1 MADKSLN
8 RDTSALDPTTW
19 DHRWGFHDTKLVV
32 FGDNSVEMTGSRY
45 NLCGYRMPYLIPFIN
60 NELDVTID
68 FSSPRPLTTDHKVT
82 AAARNEGFLTA
93 LAGALRPD
101 QRSDDDRERLL
112 HSHGQTTTEEVS
124 RVLYDN
130 LDRCVD
136 LVVWPESDEDCQA
149 LVTLAVEHDVVLIPF
164 GGGTNVSSALLVP
177 DAERRMVVS
186 VDTRRMNR
194 ILSIDRA
201 NLTATVQ
208 AGVTGSRLEEL
219 LAKEGLTCGHEPDS
233 SELSTLGGWIATNAS
248 GMKKN
253 RYGNIEDLVEN
264 FTLIT
269 PAGTIEQEYAT
280 PRQSPGIQLQKALFG
295 SEGNL
300 GLITRAVIHV
310 HALPA
315 AKKYGSVIFAD
326 WATGVSFMEA
336 LNRTGVKPA
345 SIRLVDNL
353 QFRLGQS
360 LKAAPSGSKVVMSKV
375 EQVFVTRIKG
385 FDHHTMVAA
394 TIVYEGSDAEVAVQ
408 EKVVAQTARQFGGI
422 QGGSGNGER
431 GYMLTYAIAYL
442 RDFLADYYIIG
453 ETYET
458 TVPWNRIHD
467 VCEAVDRVANS
478 EHRRLGFPGRPFTSP
493 RLTQMYHSGVCL
505 YFTHGLYHRGI
516 EGGDE
521 KFAEM
526 ERNIRA
532 AIMDAGGSISHH
544 HGVGKLRRWVV
555 DRVASPENVAAVK
568 ALKAA
573 VDPQNVFAV
582 GNNIFAAPRAAD

>member
-8 RDTSALDPTTW
+8 RDISALDPTQW
-19 DHRWGFHDTKLVV
+19 DHRWGFRDTRLVLHP
-32 FGDNSVEMTGSRY
+32 DQSVEMTGTRY
-45 NLCGYRMPYLIPFIN
+45 NLCGYRMPYLVPFISK
-60 NELDVTID
+60 ELDVTID
-68 FSSPRPLTTDHKVT
+68 FASPRPLTEAPRVT
-82 AAARNEGFLTA
+82 PAGRNDAFLAAIAE
-93 LAGALRPD
+93 ALRPD
-101 QRSDDDRERLL
+101 QLSTDDRDRLL

-124 RVLYDN
+124 RVLYEN

-136 LVVWPESDEDCQA
+136 LVVWPETDADCQA
-149 LVTLAVEHDVVLIPF
+149 IVSLANDHGVCLIPY

-177 DAERRMVVS
+177 LGEARMVVS
-186 VDTRRMNR
+186 VDTRRMTR
-194 ILSIDRA
+194 ILSIDRS

-208 AGVTGSRLEEL
+208 AGITGSQLEAEL
-219 LAKEGLTCGHEPDS
+219 EKEGLTCGHEPDS
-233 SELSTLGGWIATNAS
+233 MELSTLGGWIATNAS

-264 FTLIT
+264 VTLVT
-269 PAGTIEQEYAT
+269 PTGTIEQRYSS

-300 GLITRAVIHV
+300 GLITKAVIHV
-310 HALPA
+310 HALPEI
-315 AKKYGSVIFAD
+315 KKYGSVIFSD
-326 WATGVSFMEA
+326 WRTGVLFMEA
-336 LNRTGVKPA
+336 LNRTGLKPA

-360 LKAAPSGSKVVMSKV
+360 LKPAPTGTQVLKSRI
-375 EQVFVTRIKG
+375 EQVFVTKIKG

-394 TIVYEGSDAEVAVQ
+394 TIVYEGTAAEVDLQ
-408 EKVVAQTARQFGGI
+408 EKVVGATARKYGGV

-458 TVPWNRIHD
+458 TVPWDKIHD
-467 VCEAVDRVANS
+467 VCAAVDRVAKA
-478 EHRRLGFPGRPFTSP
+478 EHVRLGFPGRPFTSP
-493 RLTQMYHSGVCL
+493 RVTQMYHSGVCI

-516 EGGDE
+516 TDGDA

-544 HGVGKLRRWVV
+544 HGVGKLRKYFV
-555 DRVASPENVAAVK
+555 DRVTSAETTEAVK
-568 ALKAA
+568 ALKKA
-573 VDPQNVFAV
+573 VDPGNVFAV
-582 GNNIFAAPRAAD
+582 GNNIFAS

>member
-8 RDTSALDPTTW
+8 RDTSALDPTPW
-19 DHRWGFHDTKLVV
+19 DHRWGYRDTKLVV
-32 FGDNSVEMTGSRY
+32 YPDQSVEMTGSRY

-60 NELDVTID
+60 RELDVTID
-68 FSSPRPLTTDHKVT
+68 FSSARPLTTEHRVT
-82 AAARNEGFLTA
+82 PVTRNEPFLTA
-93 LAGALRPD
+93 LEGSLRAD
-101 QRSDDDRERLL
+101 QLSFDDRERLL

-124 RVLYDN
+124 RVLYEN
-130 LDRCVD
+130 LERTVD

-149 LVTLAVEHDVVLIPF
+149 VVSLADEHGACLIPY
-164 GGGTNVSSALLVP
+164 GGGTNVSSALLIP
-177 DAERRMVVS
+177 LAETRMVVS
-186 VDTRRMNR
+186 VDMKRMDR

-208 AGVTGSRLEEL
+208 AGITGSRLEEL
-219 LAKEGLTCGHEPDS
+219 LEKEGLTCGHEPDS
-233 SELSTLGGWIATNAS
+233 VELSTLGGWIATNAS

-264 FTLIT
+264 VTLVT
-269 PAGTIEQEYAT
+269 PTGVVEQQYSS

-300 GLITRAVIHV
+300 GLITKAVIHV
-310 HALPA
+310 HALPEV
-315 AKKYGSVIFAD
+315 KKYGSVIFAD

-336 LNRTGVKPA
+336 LNRAGTKPA

-353 QFRLGQS
+353 QFRLGQA
-360 LKAAPSGSKVVMSKV
+360 LKAAPTGSKVLKGKV
-375 EQVFVTRIKG
+375 EEIVVTRIKH

-394 TIVYEGSDAEVAVQ
+394 TIVYEGTATEVATQ
-408 EKVVAQTARQFGGI
+408 EKVVAATAKRFGGL
-422 QGGSGNGER
+422 QGGAANGER

-458 TVPWNRIHD
+458 TVPWDKIHE
-467 VCEAVDRVANS
+467 VCAAVERVANS
-478 EHRRLGFPGRPFTSP
+478 EHRRLGFPGRPFTTP
-493 RLTQMYHSGVCL
+493 RLTQMYHSGVCI

-544 HGVGKLRRWVV
+544 HGVGKLRKYFV
-555 DRVASPENVAAVK
+555 DRVASPETVAAVK
-568 ALKAA
+568 SLKQA
-573 VDPQNVFAV
+573 VDPRNVFAV
-582 GNNIFAAPRAAD
+582 GNNIFAG

>member
-8 RDTSALDPTTW
+8 RDTSTLDPTPW
-19 DHRWGFHDTKLVV
+19 GHRWGYRDTKLFVHP
-32 FGDNSVEMTGSRY
+32 DQSVEMTGERY

-60 NELDVTID
+60 NELNVTID
-68 FSSPRPLTTDHKVT
+68 FSSARPETARPKLTPVN
-82 AAARNEGFLTA
+82 RNEAFLAA
-93 LAGALRPD
+93 LAGVLRTD
-101 QRSDDDRERLL
+101 QFTTDDPERLL

-124 RVLYDN
+124 RVLFDN
-130 LDRCVD
+130 LDRTVD
-136 LVVWPESDEDCQA
+136 LVVWPEGDEDCQA
-149 LVTLAVEHDVVLIPF
+149 LVTLAGEHGVCLIPY
-164 GGGTNVSSALLVP
+164 GGGTNVSSALLIP
-177 DAERRMVVS
+177 AGEDRMVVS
-186 VDTRRMNR
+186 VDTKRMNA

-208 AGVTGSRLEEL
+208 AGVQGSRLEEL

-233 SELSTLGGWIATNAS
+233 VELSTLGGWIATNAS

-264 FTLIT
+264 ITLVT
-269 PAGTIEQEYAT
+269 PSGVIEQRYSS

-300 GLITRAVIHV
+300 GLITKAVIHV
-310 HALPA
+310 HPLPEV
-315 AKKYGSVIFAD
+315 KKYGSVIFSD
-326 WATGVSFMEA
+326 WQTGVAFMEA

-360 LKAAPSGSKVVMSKV
+360 LKAAPTGSKVLMGKV
-375 EQVFVTRIKG
+375 EQIFVTKIKG

-394 TIVYEGSDAEVAVQ
+394 TIVYEGSAEEVALQ
-408 EKVVAQTARQFGGI
+408 EKVVAATAKQFGGV

-431 GYMLTYAIAYL
+431 GYMLTYAIAYI

-458 TVPWNRIHD
+458 TVPWDRIHD
-467 VCEAVDRVANS
+467 VCDAVERVANS
-478 EHRRLGFPGRPFTSP
+478 EHQRLGFPGRPFTSP
-493 RLTQMYHSGVCL
+493 RVTQMYHSGVCI
-505 YFTHGLYHRGI
+505 YFTHGLYHRGT
-516 EGGDE
+516 ENGEE

-526 ERNIRA
+526 ERTIRA

-544 HGVGKLRRWVV
+544 HGVGKLRKPFV
-555 DRVASPENVAAVK
+555 DRVASPETVEAVK
-568 ALKAA
+568 ALKQA
-573 VDPQNVFAV
+573 VDPKNVFGVGNNVFA
-582 GNNIFAAPRAAD
+582 R

>member
-8 RDTSALDPTTW
+8 RDISALDPTPW
-19 DHRWGFHDTKLVV
+19 DHRWGFRDTKLIVHP
-32 FGDNSVEMTGSRY
+32 DQSVEMTGTRY
-45 NLCGYRMPYLIPFIN
+45 NLCGYRMPYLIPFVN
-60 NELDVTID
+60 HELGVTID
-68 FSSPRPLTTDHKVT
+68 FTSPRPLTQQPRVT
-82 AAARNEGFLTA
+82 PAGRNDAFVAALGE
-93 LAGALRPD
+93 ALRPD
-101 QRSDDDRERLL
+101 QLSNDDRDRLL

-124 RVLYDN
+124 RVLYEN

-136 LVVWPESDEDCQA
+136 LVVWPETDADCQA
-149 LVTLAVEHDVVLIPF
+149 VVSLANEHGVCLIPY

-177 DAERRMVVS
+177 LGESRMVVS
-186 VDTRRMNR
+186 VDTRRMTR
-194 ILSIDRA
+194 ILSIDRS

-208 AGVTGSRLEEL
+208 AGITGAQLEAEL
-219 LAKEGLTCGHEPDS
+219 EKEGLTCGHEPDS
-233 SELSTLGGWIATNAS
+233 VELSTLGGWIATNAS

-264 FTLIT
+264 ITLVT
-269 PAGTIEQEYAT
+269 PSGTLEQRYSS

-300 GLITRAVIHV
+300 GLITKAVIHV
-310 HALPA
+310 HALPEV
-315 AKKYGSVIFAD
+315 KKYGSVIFSD
-326 WATGVSFMEA
+326 WRTGVLFMEA
-336 LNRTGVKPA
+336 LNRTGLKPA

-353 QFRLGQS
+353 QFRLGQA
-360 LKAAPSGSKVVMSKV
+360 LKAAPTGTQVLKSRI
-375 EQVFVTRIKG
+375 EQVFVTKIKG

-394 TIVYEGSDAEVAVQ
+394 TIVYEGTAVEVDLQ
-408 EKVVAQTARQFGGI
+408 EKIVASTAKKYGGV

-458 TVPWNRIHD
+458 TVPWDKIHD
-467 VCEAVDRVANS
+467 VCAAVDRVAKS
-478 EHRRLGFPGRPFTSP
+478 EHVRLGFPGRPFTTP
-493 RLTQMYHSGVCL
+493 RVTQMYHSGVCI

-516 EGGDE
+516 TDGDA

-544 HGVGKLRRWVV
+544 HGVGKLRKYFV
-555 DRVASPENVAAVK
+555 DRVASTETTEAVK
-568 ALKAA
+568 ALKKA
-573 VDPQNVFAV
+573 VDPGNVFAV
-582 GNNIFAAPRAAD
+582 GNNIFAS

>member
-8 RDTSALDPTTW
+8 RDTSELDPELW
-19 DHRWGFHDTKLVV
+19 GHRWGFRDTRLIV
-32 FGDNSVEMTGSRY
+32 FPDHSVEMTGSRY
-45 NLCGYRMPYLIPFIN
+45 NLCGFQMPFLVPFVSK
-60 NELDVTID
+60 ELGVTFD
-68 FSSPRPLTTDHKVT
+68 FASPRPLTEDPRVT
-82 AAARNEGFLTA
+82 PAARNEAFLTA
-93 LAGALRPD
+93 LAERLDAGQL
-101 QRSDDDRERLL
+101 SDADPVRLL

-124 RVLYDN
+124 RVLYEN

-149 LVTLAVEHDVVLIPF
+149 LVSLAAEHDVCLIPF

-177 DAERRMVVS
+177 ASETRMVVS

-194 ILSIDRA
+194 VLSINRA
-201 NLTATVQ
+201 TMTASVQ
-208 AGVTGSRLEEL
+208 AGITGAQLEEE
-219 LAKEGLTCGHEPDS
+219 LAAHGLTCGHEPDS

-264 FTLIT
+264 VTLVT
-269 PAGTIEQEYAT
+269 PAGIIEQSYAT
-280 PRQSPGIQLQKALFG
+280 PRQASGIQLQKALFG

-310 HALPA
+310 HALPEV
-315 AKKYGSVIFAD
+315 KKYGSVIFRD
-326 WATGVSFMEA
+326 WHTGVAFMEA
-336 LNRTGVKPA
+336 LNRTGTRPA

-360 LKAAPSGSKVVMSKV
+360 LKPRPTRTSSVKSSLEHAV
-375 EQVFVTRIKG
+375 VTRVKG
-385 FDHHTMVAA
+385 FDTHTMVAA
-394 TIVYEGSDAEVAVQ
+394 TIVFEGTAAEVAMQ
-408 EKVVAQTARQFGGI
+408 EKVVAEVAGRFGGM
-422 QGGSGNGER
+422 QGGSANGER

-442 RDFLADYYIIG
+442 RDFLADYYVIG

-458 TVPWNRIHD
+458 TVPWDRIHD
-467 VCEAVDRVANS
+467 VCDAVATVARS
-478 EHRRLGFPGRPFTSP
+478 EHERLGFPGKPFTSP
-493 RLTQMYHSGVCL
+493 RITQLYHSGVCI
-505 YFTHGLYHRGI
+505 YFTHGLSHHGI
-516 EGGDE
+516 EDGDA

-544 HGVGKLRRWVV
+544 HGVGKLRRHVV
-555 DRVASPENVAAVK
+555 GRVASPETVDAVK
-568 ALKAA
+568 ALKRA
-573 VDPQNVFAV
+573 VDPRNVFGV
-582 GNNIFAAPRAAD
+582 GNNIFAG

>member
-8 RDTSALDPTTW
+8 RDTSALDPTPW
-19 DHRWGFHDTKLVV
+19 DHRWGFRDTRLFVHP
-32 FGDNSVEMTGSRY
+32 DQSVEMTGNRY

-60 NELDVTID
+60 RELDVTID
-68 FSSPRPLTTDHKVT
+68 FSTPRPLTAEPRVT
-82 AAARNEGFLTA
+82 PAGRNEAFLTA
-93 LAGALRPD
+93 LAGALRSV
-101 QRSDDDRERLL
+101 QVTDDDRERLL

-124 RVLYDN
+124 RVLYEN

-149 LVTLAVEHDVVLIPF
+149 VVGLADEHGVCLIPY

-177 DAERRMVVS
+177 PGETRMVVS
-186 VDTRRMNR
+186 VDMRRMDR
-194 ILSIDRA
+194 ILSVDRT

-208 AGVTGSRLEEL
+208 AGITGSQLEERL
-219 LAKEGLTCGHEPDS
+219 GRNGLTCGHEPDS
-233 SELSTLGGWIATNAS
+233 VELSTLGGWIATNAS

-264 FTLIT
+264 VTLVT
-269 PAGTIEQEYAT
+269 PRGTIEQRYAS
-280 PRQSPGIQLQKALFG
+280 PRQSPGVQLQKALFG

-300 GLITRAVIHV
+300 GLITKAVIHV
-310 HALPA
+310 HPVPEI
-315 AKKYGSVIFAD
+315 KKYGSVIFRD
-326 WATGVSFMEA
+326 WPTGVAFMEA
-336 LNRTGVKPA
+336 LNRTGARPA

-360 LKAAPSGSKVVMSKV
+360 LKPAPSGTKVVKSKV
-375 EQVFVTRIKG
+375 EQVLVTKIKR
-385 FDHHTMVAA
+385 FEPRTMVAA
-394 TIVYEGSDAEVAVQ
+394 TIVYEGTSAEVALQ
-408 EKVVAQTARQFGGI
+408 EKVVAATAKQFGGL

-442 RDFLADYYIIG
+442 RDFLADYHVIG

-458 TVPWNRIHD
+458 TVPWDRIHD
-467 VCEAVDRVANS
+467 VCDAVQRVANS

-493 RLTQMYHSGVCL
+493 RITQLYHSGVCI
-505 YFTHGLYHRGI
+505 YFTHGLYHQGM

-544 HGVGKLRRWVV
+544 HGVGKLRKYFV
-555 DRVASPENVAAVK
+555 DRVATPETVAAVK
-568 ALKAA
+568 SFKQA

-582 GNNIFAAPRAAD
+582 GNNIFAG